1 MHRLGCTVGP
11 HITLHPWLPSN
22 RWLTAHSYWA
32 VTTNQALLQLLFV
45 LSNILSSQRL
55 FRLGMVSIIML
66 QMRKWQHRQVKGLAQ
81 GHIVNQGQRWDWN
94 LGSLA
99 PGFDPLTSACTSS
112 LSVTRSLGSLLS
124 SHIYSFNTALLR
136 TYSVFS
142 MGLLAEHVTV
152 KKLR

>member
-1 MHRLGCTVGP
+1 MGP
-11 HITLHPWLPSN
+11 HIPLHPWLPGK

-32 VTTNQALLQLLFV
+32 VTTSQALLQLLFV

-55 FRLGMVSIIML
+55 FGLRMVSIIVL
-66 QMRKWQHRQVKGLAQ
+66 PMRKWQHRQVKGLAQ
-81 GHIVNQGQRWDWN
+81 GHIANQGQRWDWN

-99 PGFDPLTSACTSS
+99 PEFEPLTSACTRS

-124 SHIYSFNTALLR
+124 SHIYSCTTALLR

-142 MGLLAEHVTV
+142 MGLLAEDVMV